1 LLPHDARLINRSFN
15 KNVER
20 SMASAPRHI
29 IVIGASAGGV
39 EALTRLVGDLAPDIG
54 AALFVTLHFPPNS
67 TSALPRILTRAG
79 NLHAMHASDGQEIEE
94 GKIYLARPDHH
105 LLIFRDHVRLYRGP
119 RENGNRPAVDPMFR
133 SAAIAYGPR
142 VIGVVLSGNL
152 DDGTSGLLAI
162 KRRGGTAV
170 VQDPE
175 DAMFPAMPQSAIE
188 HVAADHVVK
197 LDRLAALLNELA
209 KRPPTRE
216 DIVASDEARK
226 ELEFAELDLGRIED
240 VADHPGVLAPFGC
253 PDCGG
258 TLWELREGNL
268 VRFRCRVGHA
278 WTSEALLAS
287 QSETLDAALW
297 TALRALEESAALSQ
311 QLAARARRRGNDRLA
326 DRFADNAELAMR
338 RAGTIRDVL
347 LEETKQGQERED
359 VSAAGAGH
367 IRAAARQ
374 QMSGDDD

>member
-1 LLPHDARLINRSFN
+1 
-15 KNVER
+15 
-20 SMASAPRHI
+20 MASAPRHI

-39 EALTRLVGDLAPDIG
+39 EALTRLVRDLAPDMG
-54 AALFVTLHFPPNS
+54 AALFVTLHFPPDS
-67 TSALPRILTRAG
+67 TSALARILNRAG
-79 NLHAMHASDGQEIEE
+79 KLSAAHAADGQQIEE

-188 HVAADHVVK
+188 HVAVDHVVK
-197 LDRLAALLNELA
+197 LDQLAELLNELA
-209 KRPPTRE
+209 KRPPARE
-216 DIVASDEARK
+216 DIVASDDARK
-226 ELEFAELDLGRIED
+226 EIEFAELDLGRIED
-240 VADHPGVLAPFGC
+240 AADHPGVLAPFGC

-258 TLWELREGNL
+258 TLWELREGDL

-297 TALRALEESAALSQ
+297 TALRALEENAALSQ
-311 QLAARARRRGNDRLA
+311 QLSSRARRRGNDRLA

-347 LEETKQGQERED
+347 LQETKPRHEREEEAE
-359 VSAAGAGH
+359 VATGG
-367 IRAAARQ
+367 IRLRAAARE

>member
-1 LLPHDARLINRSFN
+1 
-15 KNVER
+15 
-20 SMASAPRHI
+20 MASAPRHI

-79 NLHAMHASDGQEIEE
+79 DLRAMHASDGQEIEE

-105 LLIFRDHVRLYRGP
+105 LLIFRDHVRLYRGA

-133 SAAIAYGPR
+133 SAAVAYGPR
-142 VIGVVLSGNL
+142 VTGVVLSGNL

-188 HVAADHVVK
+188 HVAVDHVVK

-278 WTSEALLAS
+278 WTSEALLAR

-311 QLAARARRRGNDRLA
+311 QLAARARGRGNDRLA

-338 RAGTIRDVL
+338 RASTIRDVL

-359 VSAAGAGH
+359 VSTAGTGH